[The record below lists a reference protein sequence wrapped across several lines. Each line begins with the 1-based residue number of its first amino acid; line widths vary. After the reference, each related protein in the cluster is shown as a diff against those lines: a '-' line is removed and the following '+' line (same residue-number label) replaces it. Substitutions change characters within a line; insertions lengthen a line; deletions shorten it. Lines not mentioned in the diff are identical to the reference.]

1 MKKNRFFWA
10 SAAIAALT
18 LTACADQDEFNQ
30 NDVQTAAIENSPGAI
45 QFGTYLGKEG
55 STRAIIPQTYSK
67 GTIGNKTDAVIGIT
81 DLKAAH
87 FGVFGYFTKT
97 MPYREEVGTWGT
109 ADTHW
114 KATTSDV
121 QYPNFFYNQEIMFD
135 DATGKNAW
143 VYEPVK
149 YWPNGVDAANSD
161 TNPNVSNTP
170 SNTATEGDGYQ
181 NQKLSFFAYAPF
193 VTTPTDDYADVAAS
207 DVKPDQITDAS
218 WIKQF
223 GDGVKNG
230 IKAMTTNES
239 KTDVWVKYL
248 MPYATTTQA
257 VDLLWGLAGKEAYKE
272 TDGWNPAKTI
282 GDDYNENLT
291 KQIVGE
297 RVKFLFKHAL
307 AKLGGATAD
316 GDESIE
322 GNPKK
327 CGLMVVADVDYNST
341 TPNID
346 GQSKQGADYFPTD
359 FNRKK
364 TLITLK
370 SVKIQDGLTA
380 KGDNTTGVY
389 GKSITSTL
397 LTRGWFNIETGKWCE
412 DANTFGVGATGGAT
426 YNVTA
431 TSANADVN
439 DETYTINDD
448 IREPSDAAAVT
459 SLLKVSP
466 DTDPSTWDGDGTADK
481 PLGVNIGT
489 PQPVFADENVPALL
503 FIPTGKGTDETNQ
516 KIYVTVDYLVRTAD
530 PNLRQGYSE
539 VEQVITNEVI
549 LNGQKLDPNKYY
561 TLVMHLGMTSVKFEA
576 VVTDWSSNTGDD
588 FNEDGTIT
596 EQGQE
601 ETEVVWLPSN
611 VIANNIVATIS
622 GGNYFS
628 NQNAYSK
635 DLTVTYNDG
644 ETATTID
651 KSKIS
656 VSGVSWLTYNSGT
669 GKLSTNDANTATN
682 APDREGVLTV
692 TVEADGDRPE
702 LKQDI
707 IVTQYGNPALD
718 VIVGDG
724 KGKDGKLKVD
734 GDEVSLT
741 TKLRGKT
748 LTPASVSVD
757 LGSATWITHSSG
769 TLTAE
774 TNVGSNDERTAT
786 VTVTYTDG
794 DLGNYTGSTTVT
806 QVAANLV
813 VTLTS
818 TTLTNAANVTSDLT
832 ATFNGTPLTSD
843 QLDEIAVTITYT
855 DGEGWLKYNAAAH
868 TIETTSANSSGSP
881 RKANVIVSY
890 NGYTAAAVE
899 ITQNN

>member
-30 NDVQTAAIENSPGAI
+30 NDVQTAAVENAPGAI

-55 STRAIIPQTYSK
+55 TTRATIPQTYTT

-87 FGVFGYFTKT
+87 FGVFGYFTGEKN
-97 MPYREEVGTWGT
+97 YRAADYTWT
-109 ADTHW
+109 AAGVWKFDDTN
-114 KATTSDV
+114 K
-121 QYPNFFYNQEIMFD
+121 YPNFFYNQEILFD

-161 TNPNVSNTP
+161 SNPNVSNTP
-170 SNTATEGDGYQ
+170 SNTATEGANYK

-193 VTTPTDDYADVAAS
+193 IGTPTDAYADVAAS
-207 DVKPDQITDAS
+207 DVKPAQITDEG
-218 WIKQF
+218 WIKQV
-223 GDGVKNG
+223 DATTNG

-248 MPYATTTQA
+248 MPNATTSEA

-307 AKLGGATAD
+307 AKMGGATAN
-316 GDESIE
+316 GDETTA
-322 GNPKK
+322 NDPKK
-327 CGLMVVADVDYNST
+327 CGLMVVADVDHNSS
-341 TPNID
+341 TPAVD

-359 FNRKK
+359 FNRQK

-370 SVKIQDGLTA
+370 SVKIQDGKSA
-380 KGDNTTGVY
+380 NADNTTGVY
-389 GKSITSTL
+389 NTGLESTL

-412 DANTFGVGATGGAT
+412 DDYTYGVGASGGAT

-431 TSANADVN
+431 TSTNTDVN

-448 IREPSDAAAVT
+448 IREPSGAAIVT
-459 SLLKVSP
+459 ALLNI
-466 DTDPSTWDGDGTADK
+466 DGTNDYTTWDGDGTADK

-489 PQPVFADENVPALL
+489 PQPVFANENVPALL
-503 FIPTGKGTDETNQ
+503 FIPTGKGTAETNQ

-530 PNLRQGYSE
+530 PNLKQGYSE

-549 LNGQKLDPNKYY
+549 LNGQQLDPNKYY

-611 VIANNIVATIS
+611 VVTNNIVATIAN
-622 GGNYFS
+622 GNYFS
-628 NQNAYSK
+628 NLA
-635 DLTVTYNDG
+635 
-644 ETATTID
+644 D
-651 KSKIS
+651 KSK
-656 VSGVSWLTYNSGT
+656 
-669 GKLSTNDANTATN
+669 
-682 APDREGVLTV
+682 VLTV
-692 TVEADGDRPE
+692 KFNNTEVDDYTKISFDTPSTLPDWLEWDAATHSLKTKTANATADNKEATITVVYAADASADRPE

-707 IVTQYGNPALD
+707 KVIQYGAPAL
-718 VIVGDG
+718 VITATPGSAAGGNMSAANGAEHV
-724 KGKDGKLKVD
+724 KLTV
-734 GDEVSLT
+734 
-741 TKLRGKT
+741 KLRGEEINI
-748 LTPASVSVD
+748 D
-757 LGSATWITHSSG
+757 
-769 TLTAE
+769 
-774 TNVGSNDERTAT
+774 DCT
-786 VTVTYTDG
+786 VTVA
-794 DLGNYTGSTTVT
+794 TGGTEWLTWDAT
-806 QVAANLV
+806 EKELKTAAANETNFTRDKIVTVSYSDPALGDYSGTITMTQASANYGV
-813 VTLTS
+813 PDEMEIAKVAHSKSALLEVTL
-818 TTLTNAANVTSDLT
+818 NGIDVTADVTVEIPT
-832 ATFNGTPLTSD
+832 AD
-843 QLDEIAVTITYT
+843 QA
-855 DGEGWLKYNAAAH
+855 WLKYNSGEKKFEALSEATAERSSTV
-868 TIETTSANSSGSP
+868 TIKYGTLSKT
-881 RKANVIVSY
+881 VIVKQKNS
-890 NGYTAAAVE
+890 
-899 ITQNN
+899 